1 MFTATAKVPDVYGVK
16 NKKQKLLAEEHD
28 DFPEELGDFTP
39 DCFSLVALK
48 VLREYPNTYL
58 LGLNFP
64 PLILRSQLYYACASR
79 TQVDRELN
87 DMSRKKYIRIFSIP
101 TKNETAIM
109 FMSDYEAIIDK
120 TLLFYQTKR
129 ENLSTNNSLN
139 ANVNKTS
146 TKAKPASTIISL
158 LDDVSEGES
167 DFQNLETV
175 SNNVVATT
183 KVSVTVPKNSII
195 ISNSPPEKKRSPT
208 VSPPLTPSLQRNSS
222 TLDAHIIEQFKKN
235 VCMNYLEIKID
246 KEFLTELLNEESE
259 IKITDFGILVRSGLL
274 LKLFDGSYLFAI
286 PNAGAFY
293 DQCKQGQKEVLAVFK
308 QQPFREILENELL
321 KKRLTKSNLGMMFHI
336 KDMIGLNLLKRTE
349 SPSGYLLTLTDNNL

>member
-1 MFTATAKVPDVYGVK
+1 
-16 NKKQKLLAEEHD
+16 
-28 DFPEELGDFTP
+28 
-39 DCFSLVALK
+39 
-48 VLREYPNTYL
+48 
-58 LGLNFP
+58 
-64 PLILRSQLYYACASR
+64 
-79 TQVDRELN
+79 
-87 DMSRKKYIRIFSIP
+87 MSRKKYIRIFSIP

-222 TLDAHIIEQFKKN
+222 TFDAHIIG
-235 VCMNYLEIKID
+235 
-246 KEFLTELLNEESE
+246 T
-259 IKITDFGILVRSGLL
+259 
-274 LKLFDGSYLFAI
+274 LF
-286 PNAGAFY
+286 
-293 DQCKQGQKEVLAVFK
+293 VF
-308 QQPFREILENELL
+308 
-321 KKRLTKSNLGMMFHI
+321 
-336 KDMIGLNLLKRTE
+336 
-349 SPSGYLLTLTDNNL
+349 